1 MGKRESGETEWW
13 GGVKEPV
20 LKEIVSHVE
29 ERALYIEHIW
39 TIQALSKSL
48 TVLTVMGWEQGKA
61 ETWGPFT
68 KMENQV
74 EKSE

>member
-1 MGKRESGETEWW
+1 M
-13 GGVKEPV
+13 KEPV
-20 LKEIVSHVE
+20 LKEVVSHVE

-48 TVLTVMGWEQGKA
+48 TVLTVTGWEQGKA

>member
-20 LKEIVSHVE
+20 LKEVVSHVE

-48 TVLTVMGWEQGKA
+48 TVLTVMG
-61 ETWGPFT
+61 
-68 KMENQV
+68 
-74 EKSE
+74 

>member
-1 MGKRESGETEWW
+1 M
-13 GGVKEPV
+13 KEPV